1 MKKRNE
7 LLSVSKSLKKHGIDS
22 FYNGVM
28 VRIKIFKRPV
38 TVEFSYDNARMSKWV
53 DRVKVYTYYNFN
65 DYLDAETM
73 TKVKEAVRRVMD
85 MVERDVGHRVFA
97 ERMDMTVT
105 KYDFFDRNYATT

>member
-7 LLSVSKSLKKHGIDS
+7 LLSISKSLKKHGVDS

-28 VRIKIFKRPV
+28 VKLKIFKRPV
-38 TVEFSYDNARMSKWV
+38 TIEFSYDNARMSEWV

-73 TKVKEAVRRVMD
+73 TKVKETVRRVMN
-85 MVERDVGHRVFA
+85 MVERDVGHRGFV
-97 ERMDMTVT
+97 ERMDMIVT
-105 KYDFFDRNYATT
+105 KYDFFDRN